1 MCSDRSGPYVVPQDR
16 TLGHKLS
23 LSFFSFMLF
32 YFTHED
38 GHATLYMWESEDNLW
53 G

>member
-1 MCSDRSGPYVVPQDR
+1 MCSDRGGPCIVPQDR

-23 LSFFSFMLF
+23 LSFFSSMSF
-32 YFTHED
+32 YFTGD
-38 GHATLYMWESEDNLW
+38 GHATLYMWGSEDNLW